1 MRDRVRAVLE
11 RTGRHTPEREIAI
24 MALLDDETPN
34 PLPRMADLG
43 FLWSAGSPNQR
54 LLRRIEEEL
63 GRARIDREGRDSVL
77 APLRELNILGIG
89 TADPDNNR
97 VISDYWVPKSNY
109 CLYRVRDDFRALII
123 DTPNDEFEAALG
135 RWLAESEQR
144 RERVLAAETRAL
156 AENAG
161 ERLVPLTIETYCAAA
176 LPDYEVVYVDDAD
189 LRDTNEWAPN
199 IERYDLPL
207 NLATRWPDIVLRHRD
222 TGAFWFVDCVE
233 NDGEVDVLRRDEIV
247 QAFTARGHTVD
258 GFTTAYRT
266 LTKFAQRQRAE
277 NNLAAGTYVWIME
290 IGGAHFL
297 KESIAQ

>member
-1 MRDRVRAVLE
+1 
-11 RTGRHTPEREIAI
+11 

-34 PLPRMADLG
+34 PLPRMADQG
-43 FLWSAGSPNQR
+43 FRWSAGSPNQR
-54 LLRRIEEEL
+54 LLRRIEEDL
-63 GRARIDREGRDSVL
+63 GRGRIDREGRDSVL

-89 TADPDNNR
+89 TADPENNR
-97 VISDYWVPKSNY
+97 VVADYWIPKSNY
-109 CLYRVRDDFRALII
+109 CLYRVRDDFRVLVV
-123 DTPNDEFEAALG
+123 DTPDGEFDEALE
-135 RWLAESEQR
+135 RWLAESERR

-161 ERLVPLTIETYCAAA
+161 ERLVRLTTETYCEAA
-176 LPDYEVVYVDDAD
+176 LAEYEIVYVDDEDA
-189 LRDTNEWAPN
+189 RDTNEWSPN

-207 NLATRWPDIVLRHRD
+207 NLATRWPDIVLRHRE

-233 NDGEVDVLRRDEIV
+233 NDGEVDALRREEIAA
-247 QAFTARGHTVD
+247 AFTERGHTVD

-266 LTKFAQRQRAE
+266 LNKFAQRQRAE

-297 KESIAQ
+297 KESIAD